1 MYRVLMII
9 ALLGALA
16 PWSLLAQDAA
26 PVSETGAAESAVAG
40 DAQNARVSADSVDSD
55 QTDGSDPIDGSEPA
69 DGSNPA
75 GGSEPAEG
83 GDLAD
88 RSAELEIEE
97 RARLERLTADRE
109 ALEAA
114 AQRLQGELGIYSPQ
128 LSEVYS
134 DLGAVYSELEEH
146 EEAAARYNEALQIAR
161 INSGLNSAEQLPLIE
176 SMVDSFSELND
187 WQRVDDLRHL
197 ALHISS
203 RVYPIEDDRFL
214 AAAED
219 YGQWK
224 LRLVQEN
231 LLGQSTRA
239 RLGTAEE
246 LSEFYEE
253 LLGDLEVRGDEVPEQ
268 RLSLLYSKTQAD
280 LAVARAVAATPYRAF
295 QGTANPYITQTRC
308 ERVVNSQGQV
318 VRQCYQVRVEN
329 PRYRQSQRDAKRI
342 ALSRYQRE
350 VSDSIEAMQGIRD
363 APDTLSAAEVARVNT
378 QIGELEQ
385 EVRQL
390 RRSSNR
396 LAL

>member
-1 MYRVLMII
+1 MRRALTTF

-16 PWSLLAQDAA
+16 PWPLLAQDGAPASAA
-26 PVSETGAAESAVAG
+26 GEADTAATVDYD
-40 DAQNARVSADSVDSD
+40 DAAASTED
-55 QTDGSDPIDGSEPA
+55 
-69 DGSNPA
+69 
-75 GGSEPAEG
+75 GGSAGPAAI
-83 GDLAD
+83 D
-88 RSAELEIEE
+88 AELEAEE

-161 INSGLNSAEQLPLIE
+161 INTGLNSAAQLPLIE
-176 SMVDSFSELND
+176 SMVDSFSELGD

-203 RVYPIEDDRFL
+203 RVYPVEDDRFL

-224 LRLVQEN
+224 LRLVREN
-231 LLGQSTRA
+231 LLGQSTRS

-253 LLGDLEVRGDEVPEQ
+253 LLGDLEVRADEVPEQ

-308 ERVVNSQGQV
+308 ERVLDSQGQV

-329 PRYRQSQRDAKRI
+329 PRYRQSQRDAKRQ

-363 APDTLSAAEVARVNT
+363 APDSLSAAEVARVNT

-390 RRSSNR
+390 RRSSHR
-396 LAL
+396 LAF